1 MELINLTDKSILA
14 VSTCDEA
21 LNADPTLKNDRLR
34 NPKNKEKKVGT
45 KSENVQAWLD
55 DLAKDPELTN
65 KDPKDYHFCRE
76 GDEYRVIYPRFDK
89 NKEIRLIGTDIPS
102 AFDNKS
108 TKYQQLDA
116 VRTSLI
122 TTAVKEEFLSNP
134 VDQGLVAFTGGAFV
148 AFTFSGGVQSAHL
161 LKTKIDLLIKSE
173 ELLEVSWGQELLRL
187 KPNSCSQFKNK
198 LNDRKKRLDFI
209 RYLALAGLLATGAT
223 SVYYLREKFKK
234 PNHLEVGVRE
244 GIKIP
249 EFPSIETLR
258 GIKELHE
265 ITDLRQQFD
274 QQLAGADKQLSDLNK
289 EIAYLRTLQ
298 PGSVNQK
305 HTSPLIPI
313 GLGFGGG
320 VVTGALIFGYAVP
333 EISWW
338 IRYLPGVNVETT
350 AKLLR
355 GADGVRESWIS
366 RNEIAKQAIGA
377 TYELLCHEPPPLEFK
392 KEMSWKPTPA
402 PAHSFQPLPAH
413 ASILPPIAAAALGTL
428 PHSSSFLSRKNI
440 QIGLGIVAGT
450 GLLILAYST
459 GVGEIGTGILLG
471 LRALSVGAK
480 LAPVAIPLTIAATGK

>member
-1 MELINLTDKSILA
+1 MEFINLTDNSILA

-21 LNADPTLKNDRLR
+21 LHADPTLKNDRLR
-34 NPKNKEKKVGT
+34 NPKNKERKVG
-45 KSENVQAWLD
+45 KKPENVQAWLN

-65 KDPKDYHFCRE
+65 KDSKAYNFCRE
-76 GDEYRVIYPRFDK
+76 GDEYRVIHPRFNKNEEIGHIRTNIQIDFDK
-89 NKEIRLIGTDIPS
+89 KFLQ
-102 AFDNKS
+102 
-108 TKYQQLDA
+108 YQQLDA
-116 VRTSLI
+116 VRASLA
-122 TTAVKEEFLSNP
+122 TTAVKEGILSNP
-134 VDQGLVAFTGGAFV
+134 VDQGLVAFAGGAFV

-161 LKTKIDLLIKSE
+161 LKTKIDLLTKSK

-187 KPNSCSQFKNK
+187 KPNSCSQFKK
-198 LNDRKKRLDFI
+198 ELNDQKKRLDFI
-209 RYLALAGLLATGAT
+209 RYLALAGFLAESAT
-223 SVYYLREKFKK
+223 SVYYLRENFKK

-249 EFPSIETLR
+249 EFPSIDTLR
-258 GIKELHE
+258 GIKELRE

-355 GADGVRESWIS
+355 GADRVRESWIS

-377 TYELLCHEPPPLEFK
+377 TYALLCHEPPPLEFRR
-392 KEMSWKPTPA
+392 EMSWRPT

-428 PHSSSFLSRKNI
+428 PHSSNFLSRKNI

-450 GLLILAYST
+450 GLIILAYST
-459 GVGEIGTGILLG
+459 GVGEIATGIGIG
-471 LRALSVGAK
+471 LRIALSVGSK
-480 LAPVAIPLTIAATGK
+480 LAPAAIPLAIATAEK